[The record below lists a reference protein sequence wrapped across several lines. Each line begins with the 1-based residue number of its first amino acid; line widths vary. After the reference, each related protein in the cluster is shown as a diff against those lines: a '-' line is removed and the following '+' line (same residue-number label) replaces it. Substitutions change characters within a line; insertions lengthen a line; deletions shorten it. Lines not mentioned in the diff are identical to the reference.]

1 MKVEKQT
8 LRSLLDGNTTYVMP
22 LFQRGYIWEDEN
34 WQTLWEDIVR
44 TVDDNRTRHNTQH
57 FIGAVVLQQLQTV
70 AGHMP
75 QYQVIDGQQR
85 LTTIQIMLKAFMDVL
100 AERDEAE
107 GVRTDISKYLF
118 NSGGKVKT
126 ESDTFKVWPTNA
138 DRVSFSAVLTGTAL
152 DAPPNPRFAN
162 AYQHFRAATNEWLDE
177 GLTSEES
184 IEDAAVAFLYVIEE
198 GLVLAEIDLEADD
211 DSQEIFESLNAL
223 GTPLGPADLIKNHLF
238 RLAQT
243 QEMDLDGLYAT
254 YWSTIDADSKFW
266 QDEVTVGRYT
276 RTRIDIFFQYW
287 IAVQLQRDVSADT
300 IFRSFRELVA
310 GANEQTIT
318 DIFESITRFTRLYL
332 RFVRYEGEEWENR
345 FARRLNELE
354 TYAVYPL
361 VLFFYYSVSDP
372 QERRG
377 CLEVIESFLVRRM
390 LMRWNSRSY
399 SRAGTDT
406 IHALS
411 QSGVITADALRTRLR
426 DYDASGTRW
435 PTDEELSA
443 FLRTT
448 SIYGSIR
455 GSRLVMV
462 LLAINEAMHRERSE
476 IVDVSASDQL
486 QIEHIMPRAW
496 QEHWLLPEGNPAEL
510 RQQRESL
517 LNTIGNLTV
526 ITGSLNSSVSNGDW
540 HTKRAGLNTY
550 SNLVINRKLVEK
562 TTWDDQ
568 SIVARSEEL
577 ARYICRIWQR

>member
-22 LFQRGYIWEDEN
+22 LFQRGYIWEMEN
-34 WQTLWEDIVR
+34 WQTLWEDIIR

-57 FIGAVVLQQLQTV
+57 FIGAVVLQQLQTI

-85 LTTIQIMLKAFMDVL
+85 LTTIQVMLKAFMDTL
-100 AERDEAE
+100 ADRNEAD

-118 NSGGKVKT
+118 NSGGKVKI
-126 ESDTFKVWPTNA
+126 ESDRYKVWPTNA
-138 DRVSFSAVLTGTAL
+138 DRTSFAAVLTDAPL
-152 DAPPNPRFAN
+152 DAPPNPRFDQ
-162 AYQHFRAATNEWLDE
+162 AYQHFCDATTEWLDE
-177 GLTSEES
+177 GLPPEES

-198 GLVLAEIDLEADD
+198 GLVLAEIDLETDD
-211 DSQEIFESLNAL
+211 DSQEIFETLNAL

-243 QEMDLDGLYAT
+243 REMNLDALYAT
-254 YWSTIDADSKFW
+254 YWSKLDSDSGFW

-310 GANEQTIT
+310 EADEQKIT
-318 DIFESITRFTRLYL
+318 AVFESITRFARLYL

-354 TYAVYPL
+354 TFAVYPL
-361 VLFFYYSVSDP
+361 VLFFYDSVSDP

-411 QSGVITADALRTRLR
+411 QAGAITADSLRTRLR
-426 DYDASGTRW
+426 EYDASGTRW
-435 PTDEELSA
+435 PTDEELSS

-448 SIYGSIR
+448 SVYGSIR
-455 GSRLVMV
+455 QSRLVMV

-486 QIEHIMPRAW
+486 QIEHIMPRSW
-496 QEHWLLPEGNPAEL
+496 QEHWPLPEGNPAEL
-510 RQQRESL
+510 RQQRDAL
-517 LNTIGNLTV
+517 VNTIGNLTV
-526 ITGSLNSSVSNGDW
+526 ITGSLNSSVSNGAW
-540 HTKRAGLNTY
+540 ETKRAGLNTY

-562 TTWDDQ
+562 SSWDDQ
-568 SIVARSEEL
+568 SIRERSEEL